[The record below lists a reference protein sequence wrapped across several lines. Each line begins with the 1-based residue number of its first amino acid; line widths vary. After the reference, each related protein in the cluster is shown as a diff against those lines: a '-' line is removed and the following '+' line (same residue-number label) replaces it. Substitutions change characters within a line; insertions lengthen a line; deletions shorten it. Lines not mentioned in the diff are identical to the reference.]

1 MTNHTLSTRTAPT
14 SLPVGG
20 FPPGFVWGA
29 ATAAYQIEGAV
40 AEGGRAPSIWD
51 TFSRTPGRVHAGD
64 TGDVA
69 TDHYHRYR
77 EDVGLMC
84 ELGLGAYRFSV
95 AWARVQPSGSGP
107 GNPAGLDFYDRLV
120 DELLAHGVD
129 PYLTLYH
136 WDLPQALQDA
146 GGWGARDTASRFA
159 EYARIVAAR
168 LGDRVRDWTTLNEP
182 WCSAFLGHGSGVH
195 APGLTDPELSLR
207 AHHHLLLAHGLGVR
221 ALRAELPAGHRI
233 GITLNTAAVRPTSD
247 RPADLDAVRR
257 VDGLANR
264 IFLDPLLRGAYP
276 ADVLAD
282 TASVT
287 DWAFV
292 RDGDLA
298 EIARPI
304 DMLGVNYYTPLL
316 VGGEG
321 DGNGG
326 GGGAEGGDAGAEA
339 AGHRDDGHGA
349 SAYSPWPACADVRFT
364 QVPGARTAMGWGIDP
379 GGLYD
384 VLARIREEAPDLPLM
399 ITENGAAYEDRVDAA
414 GAIEDV
420 ERADYIA
427 AHIAEVRRAIADGV
441 DVRGYFV
448 WSLLD
453 NFEWAYGYAKR
464 FGIVHVDFATGGRTP
479 KYSARWYASVIAGNR
494 DLRAES
500 ARDGMGSIDQH

>member
-1 MTNHTLSTRTAPT
+1 MTDHAAPTDHAPT
-14 SLPVGG
+14 SSTRLADR

-29 ATAAYQIEGAV
+29 ATAAYQIEGAA
-40 AEGGRAPSIWD
+40 AEDGRAPSIWD
-51 TFSRTPGRVHAGD
+51 TFSRVPGRVHAGD

-77 EDVGLMC
+77 EDVALMA
-84 ELGLGAYRFSV
+84 ELGLGAYRFSI
-95 AWARVQPSGSGP
+95 AWARVRPTGSGP
-107 GNPAGLDFYDRLV
+107 ANAAGLDFYDRLV

-129 PYLTLYH
+129 PYATLYH

-146 GGWGARDTASRFA
+146 GGWGARDTSARFA
-159 EYARIVAAR
+159 DYARLVAAR

-195 APGLTDPELSLR
+195 APGATDQELSLR
-207 AHHHLLLAHGLGVR
+207 ANHHLLLAHGLGVA

-233 GITLNTAAVRPTSD
+233 GITLNPAAVRPLSD

-264 IFLDPLLRGAYP
+264 IHLGPLLRGEYP
-276 ADVLAD
+276 ADVLRD

-304 DMLGVNYYTPLL
+304 DVLGVNYYTPLL
-316 VGGEG
+316 VGGAED
-321 DGNGG
+321 DGTGT
-326 GGGAEGGDAGAEA
+326 ARA
-339 AGHRDDGHGA
+339 AGLRDDGHGA
-349 SAYSPWPACADVRFT
+349 SGYSPWPACADVRFA
-364 QVPGARTAMGWGIDP
+364 QVPGERTAMGWGVDP
-379 GGLYD
+379 SGLYD
-384 VLARIREEAPDLPLM
+384 VLSRLRAEAPGLPLM
-399 ITENGAAYEDRVDAA
+399 VTENGAAYEDRMDPT

-420 ERADYIA
+420 ERTAYIA
-427 AHIAEVRRAIADGV
+427 AHVAAVGRAVDDGV

-453 NFEWAYGYAKR
+453 NFEWAYGYTKR
-464 FGIVHVDFATGGRTP
+464 FGIVHVDFATGRRTP
-479 KYSARWYASVIAGNR
+479 KRSARWYAAVIAGNR
-494 DLRAES
+494 VPEAEPAS
-500 ARDGMGSIDQH
+500 DGLGSIDQD